1 MGIHNLYKFLKNNVP
16 QVYCNKTIRD
26 LDGKTIAIDM
36 NLYLY
41 KFKHLFK
48 DKWMDH
54 LSEFIANFQRNN
66 ITCMCIYD
74 TQSCVEKTAK
84 KKERR
89 MKKKSAEH
97 RIKNLQTSVDNYTKT
112 HQYDENLLYLQKKY
126 KYKCTDILDIVS
138 KELICL
144 QNKTIQITKA
154 DIQRSKDTL
163 TALGVAHYQS
173 LNEAE
178 THCSILNRQQ
188 LVDAVLSNDT
198 DVLAYGAPTLLTKI
212 DFINNHVISIE
223 YADILAALDITAEM
237 FTDFCILC
245 GTDYNYTLN
254 KMTSDLAFRLIKT
267 HKSLEAIESECDN
280 IAVHTIAYTRIR
292 EIFNPSDEYVTTE
305 CNKIKQDY

>member
-1 MGIHNLYKFLKNNVP
+1 MA
-16 QVYCNKTIRD
+16 D
-26 LDGKTIAIDM
+26 
-36 NLYLY
+36 
-41 KFKHLFK
+41 
-48 DKWMDH
+48 
-54 LSEFIANFQRNN
+54 
-66 ITCMCIYD
+66 
-74 TQSCVEKTAK
+74 
-84 KKERR
+84 
-89 MKKKSAEH
+89 
-97 RIKNLQTSVDNYTKT
+97 
-112 HQYDENLLYLQKKY
+112 
-126 KYKCTDILDIVS
+126 KCTDILDIVS

-163 TALGVAHYQS
+163 TVLGVAHYQS

-188 LVDAVLSNDT
+188 LVNAVLSNDT
-198 DVLAYGAPTLLTKI
+198 DVLAYGAQTLLTKI

-223 YADILAALDITAEM
+223 YADILAALDITAAM

-254 KMTSDLAFRLIKT
+254 KMTSDLALRLIKT
-267 HKSLEAIESECDN
+267 HKLLEAIESECNN
-280 IAVHTIAYTRIR
+280 IAVNTIAYTRIR